1 MQYAYFVEYS
11 VISYFAS
18 VSSMIIINNR
28 IYKNVNSSGL
38 NKSIKHIS
46 ILCSIYSTLY
56 SKYCFSWFIICMYY
70 VQYSSRNILIF

>member
-38 NKSIKHIS
+38 NKSIKYIS
-46 ILCSIYSTLY
+46 T
-56 SKYCFSWFIICMYY
+56 
-70 VQYSSRNILIF
+70 VQYI